1 MSKRDNPVKTYLTDT
16 EKQRLEDWA
25 DEADKSQAQLLR
37 EAVLE
42 YLDHDRTARIE
53 GQVRELSAKVD
64 DVLAQFDA
72 DTSHTHTAQSDSLT
86 TAREIV
92 RRLQRNN
99 DEVMK
104 DDAVVKAIEDYAGID
119 DRTIRKYKRLFRK
132 RGLLFEHPGDR
143 PLWTT
148 ETDMWGKWVNQ
159 YANLNGGQD
168 AVEDVLE
175 PYPANMTYTP
185 DGYQLEITKEQ

>member
-1 MSKRDNPVKTYLTDT
+1 MSKRDNPVKTYLTDN
-16 EKQRLEDWA
+16 EKQRLEQWA
-25 DEADKSQAQLLR
+25 DDTDKSQAQLLR

-42 YLDHDRTARIE
+42 YLDKDRTARIE
-53 GQVRELSAKVD
+53 GQVRELSSKVD
-64 DVLAQFDA
+64 DVLTHL
-72 DTSHTHTAQSDSLT
+72 DTEDSHTHTAQSDSLT

-99 DEVMK
+99 DEVVK
-104 DDAVVKAIEDYAGID
+104 DDTVIKAIEDYAGID
-119 DRTIRKYKRLFRK
+119 NRTIRKYKRLFRK

-143 PLWTT
+143 PLWTF
-148 ETDMWGKWVNQ
+148 ETDMWGQWVNQ

-168 AVEDVLE
+168 AAEEVVES
-175 PYPANMTYTP
+175 YPAEMSYTP